1 MRRRA
6 REDGAWIRVAFI
18 KKYAGTVLGAALLL
32 ALAVFGITY
41 RNEIWAVLTQQD
53 ARDAF
58 IAFVHDSGFLGLLA
72 FLGLQVLQVVVAV
85 LPGEPVELMAGLLY
99 GTWGGLALCLLGV
112 GLSSAAVYYC
122 VRAAGA
128 RAIDASVLAKYHFLR
143 DEAHV
148 KFHPGHAQGRAHLSG
163 AVPARQAPCVFS
175 HLHTGAHPV
184 GDHQYLCGQPVRR
197 GKLGREPGGV
207 PCHRGCGGAV
217 RDFSGPHSGR
227 HCRAEG
233 EIQSGKARGFVI
245 YCLWISQQRAGD

>member
-1 MRRRA
+1 MQRRA
-6 REDGAWIRVAFI
+6 RENGAWIRVAFI
-18 KKYAGTVLGAALLL
+18 KKYSGTVLGAALLL

-148 KFHPGHAQGRAHLSG
+148 KFFLFLLFFIPGTPKDVLIYLG
-163 AVPARQAPCVFS
+163 PCCFS
-175 HLHTGAHPV
+175 ERMRKLFRKNEKNVLRFCNKKAKEK
-184 GDHQYLCGQPVRR
+184 RR
-197 GKLGREPGGV
+197 L
-207 PCHRGCGGAV
+207 
-217 RDFSGPHSGR
+217 
-227 HCRAEG
+227 
-233 EIQSGKARGFVI
+233 
-245 YCLWISQQRAGD
+245 QRVKKPM

>member
-1 MRRRA
+1 MQRRA
-6 REDGAWIRVAFI
+6 RENGAWVRVAFI

-148 KFHPGHAQGRAHLSG
+148 KFFLFLLFFIPGTPKDVLIYLGPFLPVRPHAFFLISTLARIPSVITSTFAGSQFAEGSWDVSLVVFLATG
-163 AVPARQAPCVFS
+163 AVAGLCVIFQDRILAGIAALKGKFS
-175 HLHTGAHPV
+175 LEKH
-184 GDHQYLCGQPVRR
+184 GDL
-197 GKLGREPGGV
+197 
-207 PCHRGCGGAV
+207 
-217 RDFSGPHSGR
+217 
-227 HCRAEG
+227 
-233 EIQSGKARGFVI
+233 
-245 YCLWISQQRAGD
+245 